1 MWCGKAA
8 TLALLVDHRSSSTP
22 FPATNH
28 FKRFFFTLHSQH
40 FTGIDFAPSRQIT
53 EGSRFFEHVRAILRF
68 SRRRRS
74 RCPGRALD
82 RRVVGSVLRGRPCR
96 ELALPFV
103 LGVRVFGAAGWAF
116 GPRVVGVTFHLVL
129 SCSNFCRH
137 TSGAASFRLVRKLFR
152 DGRDV
157 IAPLRI
163 RLLLEQLLDAILER
177 GGVGLLDR
185 GNGLSNLVLE
195 SCLAQDPLS
204 ER

>member
-1 MWCGKAA
+1 TICGVV
-8 TLALLVDHRSSSTP
+8 TLGPSCRSP
-22 FPATNH
+22 
-28 FKRFFFTLHSQH
+28 
-40 FTGIDFAPSRQIT
+40 
-53 EGSRFFEHVRAILRF
+53 
-68 SRRRRS
+68 
-74 RCPGRALD
+74 
-82 RRVVGSVLRGRPCR
+82 
-96 ELALPFV
+96 
-103 LGVRVFGAAGWAF
+103 GWAF

-137 TSGAASFRLVRKLFR
+137 TSGAASLRLVRKLFR

-157 IAPLRI
+157 ITPLRI

-204 ER
+204 ERRSDLLLNALA